1 MTNEEKY
8 IQFLELMSK
17 VRDPLITNHI
27 DLDSEENLDEKI
39 EVLKQRI
46 AGKPLNEIE
55 GLYEVLGLDDPNL
68 NWD

>member
-1 MTNEEKY
+1 MSKEEKY

-17 VRDPLITNHI
+17 VSDPLITNHM

-39 EVLKQRI
+39 AVLEQII
-46 AGKPLNEIE
+46 AGKPLKEIE
-55 GLYEVLGLDDPNL
+55 GLYEVLGLDDPDL